1 MQAVTDEGRLRYS
14 VVFPKAK
21 KGDHAI
27 KKIKTQA
34 SLQMHRD
41 LKRRGYSEL
50 CQPIQPHYSGELVDL
65 VYKNQY
71 LNSCDFKT

>member
-27 KKIKTQA
+27 KKIKIQA
-34 SLQMHRD
+34 FHG
-41 LKRRGYSEL
+41 GYD
-50 CQPIQPHYSGELVDL
+50 VDGAQE
-65 VYKNQY
+65 VRY
-71 LNSCDFKT
+71 CTF